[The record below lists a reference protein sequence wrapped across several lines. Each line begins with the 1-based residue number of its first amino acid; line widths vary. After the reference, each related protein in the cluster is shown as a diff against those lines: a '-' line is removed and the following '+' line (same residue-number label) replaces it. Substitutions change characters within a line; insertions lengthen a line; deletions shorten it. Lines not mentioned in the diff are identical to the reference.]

1 MREQIDEK
9 TATDSEIAR
18 FEALADE
25 WWDTSGPFAPLH
37 RLNPVRIAFLRR
49 SFSQPFPENSQEAP
63 FAGLSALDIG
73 CGGGLFAEALA
84 RLGFAVTAID
94 AGEKNIKAARLHAE
108 QQGLSIDYRCAL
120 PEELEETFD
129 LVATMEVIEHVPSP
143 SAFVKT
149 SLERLKPGGSFI
161 AATLNRTVKSW
172 LLAIVGAERV
182 LRWVPSGTHQWKQFV
197 RPSEFAAL
205 LRKEGIRRPS
215 FQGVKYDI
223 LRNDWVE
230 TNDLDVNYMIFGIK
244 ED

>member
-1 MREQIDEK
+1 MCEKIDEK
-9 TATDSEIAR
+9 TATASEIAR

-25 WWDTSGPFAPLH
+25 WWDKSGPFAPLH

-49 SFSQPFPENSQEAP
+49 SFSHPFGSSDPDAP

-94 AGEKNIKAARLHAE
+94 AGKKNIKAARLHAE
-108 QQGLSIDYRCAL
+108 RQGLSIDYRCAL
-120 PEELEETFD
+120 PEELGERFD

-143 SAFVKT
+143 SAFVKA
-149 SLERLKPGGSFI
+149 SLNRLKPGGGFI
-161 AATLNRTVKSW
+161 AATLNRTMKSW

-182 LRWVPSGTHQWKQFV
+182 LRWTPPGTHQWKQFV

-205 LRKEGIRRPS
+205 LREEGIRRPS
-215 FQGVKYDI
+215 FQGVRYD
-223 LRNDWVE
+223 LASNDWVE
-230 TNDLDVNYMIFGIK
+230 TRDLDVNYMAFGIK
-244 ED
+244 EQ